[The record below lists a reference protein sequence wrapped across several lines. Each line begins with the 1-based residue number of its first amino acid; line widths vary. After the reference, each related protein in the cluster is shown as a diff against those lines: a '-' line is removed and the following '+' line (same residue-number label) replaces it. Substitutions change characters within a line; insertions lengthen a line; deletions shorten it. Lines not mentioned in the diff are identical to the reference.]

1 MENGS
6 IIMSVLLFFD
16 TPQEVVRY
24 IASTDKTRSE
34 LTDAEI
40 DELGKRVLRLL
51 LISMKDTEL
60 YLMGHDIDKYQKQII
75 NEIKKYYCNCF

>member
-24 IASTDKTRSE
+24 IASTDKTRPE

-51 LISMKDTEL
+51 LISMKDSADRL
-60 YLMGHDIDKYQKQII
+60 KI
-75 NEIKKYYCNCF
+75 

>member
-1 MENGS
+1 MDN
-6 IIMSVLLFFD
+6 IIRNREYGKRFDYYEWSAPFFD

-51 LISMKDTEL
+51 LISMKDSADNL
-60 YLMGHDIDKYQKQII
+60 KI
-75 NEIKKYYCNCF
+75 

>member
-6 IIMSVLLFFD
+6 IIMSGLLLFD

-24 IASTDKTRSE
+24 IASTDKTRFE

-40 DELGKRVLRLL
+40 DELGKRVFRLL
-51 LISMKDTEL
+51 LISMKDSADRL
-60 YLMGHDIDKYQKQII
+60 KI
-75 NEIKKYYCNCF
+75 

>member
-6 IIMSVLLFFD
+6 IIMNVLLFFD

-51 LISMKDTEL
+51 LISMKDSADRL
-60 YLMGHDIDKYQKQII
+60 KIWWA
-75 NEIKKYYCNCF
+75 

>member
-40 DELGKRVLRLL
+40 DELGKRVFRLL

-60 YLMGHDIDKYQKQII
+60 YLMGHDIDKYQKQ
-75 NEIKKYYCNCF
+75 NYKRNKKILL

>member
-24 IASTDKTRSE
+24 IASTDKTRFE

-40 DELGKRVLRLL
+40 DELGKRVFRLL
-51 LISMKDTEL
+51 LISMKDSADRL
-60 YLMGHDIDKYQKQII
+60 KI
-75 NEIKKYYCNCF
+75 

>member
-1 MENGS
+1 MFCC
-6 IIMSVLLFFD
+6 FFD

-51 LISMKDTEL
+51 LISMKDSADRL
-60 YLMGHDIDKYQKQII
+60 KI
-75 NEIKKYYCNCF
+75 

>member
-40 DELGKRVLRLL
+40 DELGKRVFRLL
-51 LISMKDTEL
+51 LISMKDSADNL
-60 YLMGHDIDKYQKQII
+60 KI
-75 NEIKKYYCNCF
+75 

>member
-51 LISMKDTEL
+51 LISMKDSADRL
-60 YLMGHDIDKYQKQII
+60 KI
-75 NEIKKYYCNCF
+75 